1 MEINRDLLDQVI
13 DIARQAGSAILDV
26 YHKEEGFQTEIK
38 SDSSPVTEA
47 DLAAHK
53 ILEPALQAIDAE
65 VPVLSEESEIP
76 DYEVRSSWHKYWII
90 DPLDGT
96 KEFIKR
102 NGEFTVNIALIE
114 DGVPTLGVVYV
125 PVLNIIYAGA
135 KNLGALKITAETEST
150 ISVKSLKDKTT
161 GEPLSV
167 VASRS
172 HGSEA
177 VEECVAKLEK
187 QFGQVERQSMGSS
200 LKLCLV
206 AEGSADIYPRL
217 APTSEWDTAAAQA
230 VVEAAGGIVVD
241 TDLKLLRYNTKAD
254 ILNPYFYVLGDTE
267 FDWSSLL

>member
-1 MEINRDLLDQVI
+1 MNLSRILLDQI
-13 DIARQAGSAILDV
+13 IGIARDAGEQILGV
-26 YHKEEGFQTEIK
+26 YHREDGFNTEIK
-38 SDSSPVTEA
+38 DDNSPVTEA
-47 DLAAHK
+47 DLAAHNV
-53 ILEPALQAIDAE
+53 IYPELTAIDQT

-76 DYEVRSSWHKYWII
+76 DYETRARWERYWIV

-114 DGVPTLGVVYV
+114 NGVPVLGVVYV
-125 PVLNIIYAGA
+125 PVLNIVYAGA
-135 KNLGALKITAETEST
+135 QGLGAIKITEDGESE
-150 ISVKSLKDKTT
+150 IRCRALDSLA
-161 GEPLSV
+161 GLPLAV

-177 VEECVAKLEK
+177 VEKCVEKLEK
-187 QFGQVERQSMGSS
+187 KFGAVDRKSMGSS

-206 AEGSADIYPRL
+206 AEGAADIYPRL

-241 TDLKLLRYNTKAD
+241 SDLKVLRYNTKAD
-254 ILNPYFYVLGDTE
+254 ILNPYFYVLGDR
-267 FDWSSLL
+267 DQQWDSIL

>member
-1 MEINRDLLDQVI
+1 MEITRQLLDQVVN
-13 DIARQAGSAILDV
+13 IAHLAGEAILEV
-26 YHKEEGFQTEIK
+26 YHDKDGF
-38 SDSSPVTEA
+38 DSETKADNSPVTKA
-47 DLAAHK
+47 DLAAHA
-53 ILEPALQAIDAE
+53 ILSPALAAIDPNI
-65 VPVLSEESEIP
+65 PVLSEESTIP
-76 DYEVRSSWHKYWII
+76 DYETRASWQRYWII

-114 DGVPTLGVVYV
+114 NGVPILGVVYV
-125 PVLNIIYAGA
+125 PVADIYYLGA
-135 KNLGALKITAETEST
+135 KGLGASKIAGGTETP
-150 ISVKSLKDKTT
+150 IQIKSLKQKAT
-161 GEPLSV
+161 GEPLIV

-177 VEECVAKLEK
+177 VEECIAKLTKE
-187 QFGQVERQSMGSS
+187 FGKVERSSMGSS

-206 AEGSADIYPRL
+206 AEGAADIYPRL

-241 TDLKLLRYNTKAD
+241 AELKELRYNTKAD

-267 FDWSSLL
+267 FNWSALL